1 MSWSD
6 VGSIGV
12 TPKDKD
18 VLVGEFTLGEE
29 HDTLFLRVTQ
39 TSPGNVWNYS
49 FGLLT
54 WRSTF
59 GQELGTAK
67 VYGST
72 TGECY
77 QLGIGLPPVVRT
89 GSVYFTP
96 RAYNRRWIDIE
107 DPPVWRLEIEAQ
119 SAKTAGVPVP
129 SGVGAVVNSFVD
141 SSDNGLSL
149 VRVNFSA

>member
-12 TPKDKD
+12 TPKDQD
-18 VLVGEFTLGEE
+18 VFVGEFTLGEG
-29 HDTLFLRVTQ
+29 HDTLFFRVTQ

-77 QLGIGLPPVVRT
+77 SIGIGLSPVVRT

-129 SGVGAVVNSFVD
+129 SGVGAVINSFVD

-149 VRVNFSA
+149 VRVNFQ

>member
-89 GSVYFTP
+89 GSLTFEP
-96 RAYNRRWIDIE
+96 RGFNLAWVKRGNPWTLNFQ
-107 DPPVWRLEIEAQ
+107 VQ
-119 SAKTAGVPVP
+119 SGSFPQGGVA
-129 SGVGAVVNSFVD
+129 SGAVSNGFVSSNDGTGLQLVQVTFPNS
-141 SSDNGLSL
+141 
-149 VRVNFSA
+149 

>member
-1 MSWSD
+1 MSWSA

-12 TPKDKD
+12 TPKDTD

-29 HDTLFLRVTQ
+29 HDTLFFRVTQ
-39 TSPGNVWNYS
+39 TSPQQVWNYS

-54 WRSTF
+54 WRSSL

-67 VYGST
+67 VYGSNL
-72 TGECY
+72 GECY
-77 QLGIGLPPVVRT
+77 RLGIGLPPVVRT

-96 RAYNRRWIDIE
+96 RAFNRRWIDIE
-107 DPPVWRLEIEAQ
+107 NPPIWALEIEAQ

-129 SGVGAVVNSFVD
+129 QGIGAVVNSFVD
-141 SSDNGLSL
+141 TSNNGLSL
-149 VRVNFSA
+149 VRVNFP